1 MELQQDTPLSLP
13 LFLLDDN
20 IENRDI
26 DSPDAEVSVML
37 SENLLAHLCQNPKED
52 ENISLHIDDYALN
65 NISTTV
71 TELIGAE
78 HQLQLLINRGPIL
91 SAVLSTSSDA
101 LFVSPPVEMMPT
113 FDLGL
118 DDDEDE

>member
-20 IENRDI
+20 IENRDVNV
-26 DSPDAEVSVML
+26 PDAEVSVIL

-52 ENISLHIDDYALN
+52 ENISLHIDDYELL
-65 NISTTV
+65 NISANV
-71 TELIGAE
+71 TALLEAG
-78 HQLQLLINRGPIL
+78 HQLQLLLNRGPVL
-91 SAVLSTSSDA
+91 SAVLSTEGEA
-101 LFVSPPVEMMPT
+101 LFVSPPMEMLPT

-118 DDDEDE
+118 DDEDE